1 MSAEASGSVD
11 PVSDSHE
18 PDPTRVVVDSDVL
31 VADLLVGGPS
41 REVMDVVRSHSWLEP
56 IATEPLL
63 AAAEA
68 VIASLADAS
77 LAEEWRTTA
86 RDLFIVVEQP
96 TGDRPALAAA
106 YRGNAAQ
113 IVTLVERLQSASAGA
128 NLRGL
133 FEVSVRSPGAFL
145 SVVDPE
151 ALYELAFDAPYPG
164 PDRSPR

>member
-1 MSAEASGSVD
+1 MSD
-11 PVSDSHE
+11 RHD
-18 PDPTRVVVDSDVL
+18 PDPTRVVADSDVL

-41 REVMDVVRSHSWLEP
+41 RDVMDIVRSHAWIEP

-68 VIASLADAS
+68 VVTALADAS

-86 RDLFIVVEQP
+86 EDLLTVVEQP
-96 TGDRPALAAA
+96 AADRPALAAA
-106 YRGNAAQ
+106 YRGNASQ
-113 IVTLVERLQSASAGA
+113 IVTLDERLQSASAGA

-133 FEVSVRSPGAFL
+133 LAVSVRSPEAFL

-151 ALYELAFDAPYPG
+151 LLYELALDASYPG
-164 PDRSPR
+164 PDRPPR